1 MNVLGE
7 TRFEQEVIN
16 MSLINRCDQDS
27 YVGQELGKVYHDYQE
42 ENQEAISNTWQDC
55 YQFTIY
61 VPHPDRQQEEI
72 SLEEGL
78 SCGYN
83 VEGKRIINRS
93 QIPYKIPE
101 GWHFVVVL
109 KQVKLAGEFKIAAPG
124 IFIRPLGML
133 NLDLIVDLDENQ
145 QQPLGIKHPII
156 CDNPRD
162 WENKLLR
169 FLKQEITWQELP
181 NIVNYVDCY
190 FNPDY
195 RRPHWREVYLGATG
209 FSGF

>member
-1 MNVLGE
+1 
-7 TRFEQEVIN
+7 
-16 MSLINRCDQDS
+16 
-27 YVGQELGKVYHDYQE
+27 
-42 ENQEAISNTWQDC
+42 
-55 YQFTIY
+55 
-61 VPHPDRQQEEI
+61 EEI

-78 SCGYN
+78 SRDYN
-83 VEGKRIINRS
+83 VEVKPMINRS

-101 GWHFVVVL
+101 GGHFVVVL
-109 KQVKLAGEFKIAAPG
+109 KQAKLAGEFKIAATG

-133 NLDLIVDLDENQ
+133 NLDIIVDMDENQ
-145 QQPLGIKHPII
+145 YQPLVIKQPII
-156 CDNPRD
+156 RDYPRD

-169 FLKQEITWQELP
+169 FLKQEIPWQELP